1 MVRVTLM
8 SWHRGGAEPGSH
20 QQLIHRAYVV
30 CVRILVVEDEPRMA
44 ALLKR
49 GLVEEGYVVDIA
61 SNGPDGLWHALEFP
75 YDVVLLDVML
85 PKMSGVEVCRQMRIE
100 KRWTPVLLLTA
111 RDTITDRVTGLDAG
125 ADDYLVKPFAFDE
138 LSARVRALARRGSVA
153 RAPELQVGDLRLDPA
168 SRRAWRGDVEL
179 ELSVKEFAMLR
190 LFLAHPGHLLTRT
203 QILEHVWDY
212 AYDGTSNVVDQYV
225 LYLRR
230 KIDRPFR
237 VQQLETVRGAGYR
250 LREEPVSLST
260 KRAAGKRPGTGG

>member
-1 MVRVTLM
+1 VRV
-8 SWHRGGAEPGSH
+8 
-20 QQLIHRAYVV
+20 
-30 CVRILVVEDEPRMA
+30 LVVEDEPRMA

-75 YDVVLLDVML
+75 YDAVLLDVML
-85 PKMSGVEVCRQMRIE
+85 PKMSGVEVCRQLRE
-100 KRWTPVLLLTA
+100 QQRWTPVLMLTA
-111 RDTITDRVTGLDAG
+111 RDAVNDRVAGLDAG

-138 LSARVRALARRGSVA
+138 LSARVRALVRRGTVA
-153 RAPELQVGDLRLDPA
+153 RPTELRVGGLRLDPA
-168 SRRAWRGDVEL
+168 SRRAWRGEAEL
-179 ELSVKEFAMLR
+179 DLSVKEFAMLR
-190 LFLAHPGHLLTRT
+190 LFLAHPGQVLTRT

-237 VQQLETVRGAGYR
+237 LQQLETVRGAGYR
-250 LREEPVSLST
+250 LREEPAPR
-260 KRAAGKRPGTGG
+260 RAGRPIAGS